1 MSEKQPKLKFEE
13 DKERTATRSPP
24 KKSKVEQSKPKKQ
37 KLKQDADKAAEKA
50 QHLRFGKAEITPDEA
65 SRMTKQQKRAMYAA
79 AAARSAVH
87 REVDQYE
94 DDNVGTQAL
103 SEGEKAAGNVRDIS
117 KSIYARKLKKKAK
130 MQGKKGA
137 KTAQSSPQKPTAA
150 QDAGAS
156 GTGEGG
162 SNWLSRWRQKQ
173 DIRQSYY
180 AAAHSGTAA
189 QTAGGK
195 AASNGAS
202 ATRSGVE
209 QVIDKGR
216 SVVSTAVN
224 GIANFAKSNAHVL
237 LIVGVFLLLLLLVM
251 SAFSSCSILFSGTTQ
266 VSGQTIYTAEDRDI
280 RGAETDYK
288 KLEKEL
294 DKKIKRTP
302 TDHPGYNEYQYHLDP
317 IEHDPWQL
325 TSFLTTLYDDYT
337 RSEVQGKLKE
347 TFKKQYKL
355 TTWVEVQIRYKTVWV
370 ISPAG
375 IPVPTQVPYEYRI
388 FHTQLVNKGLEVVI
402 REELN
407 NDQWKR
413 YEIFQDTLGG
423 RPYLFNG
430 GLPPGGSDGSGTPG
444 IDYQVPAE
452 ALTDEEFAAIYKEAQ
467 KYVGT
472 PYVWGGST
480 PETGFDCSGYVCWVY
495 NQNGYNVGRTTA
507 NGLWNKSQHIS
518 EAEAKP
524 GDLVFFEGTY
534 DTPGKSHVG
543 IYLGNGMMV
552 SAGDPIKYANIHS
565 SYWQKYLSGFGR
577 LSKWLEEE
585 MSEKLDKLRASLEN
599 ERERRIKINTRIESL
614 ERRIQEAEAAEVNE
628 MVRTAKVTPEQ
639 LAALLRQSA
648 TSTPTPAAL
657 SAVGATFN
665 KEESDNED
673 DE

>member
-1 MSEKQPKLKFEE
+1 MSEPKLIIKEE
-13 DKERTATRSPP
+13 SSAKKTRSPP
-24 KKSKVEQSKPKKQ
+24 KKPKVEQSVPRKK
-37 KLKQDADKAAEKA
+37 KLKTDADKAAERA

-79 AAARSAVH
+79 HAARSAVH

-94 DDNVGTQAL
+94 DENVGVQAL
-103 SEGEKAAGNVRDIS
+103 SEGEKAAETTHDIA
-117 KSIYARKLKKKAK
+117 KSRYARKLKEKAK

-137 KTAQSSPQKPTAA
+137 KTAKSSPQKPTAA

-156 GTGEGG
+156 CTGEGG

-173 DIRQSYY
+173 DIQKSYR
-180 AAAHSGTAA
+180 AATRSGGTAA
-189 QTAGGK
+189 QTAGGQK
-195 AASNGAS
+195 AASGGVPA
-202 ATRSGVE
+202 AKSGME

-237 LIVGVFLLLLLLVM
+237 LSVGVFLLLLLLVM

-388 FHTQLVNKGLEVVI
+388 FHTKLVNKGLEVVI
-402 REELN
+402 REELD

-423 RPYLFNG
+423 RPYLFKG
-430 GLPPGGSDGSGTPG
+430 GLPPGGSDGSGAPG

-452 ALTDEEFAAIYKEAQ
+452 ALTNSEFAAIYKEAQ

-543 IYLGNGMMV
+543 IV
-552 SAGDPIKYANIHS
+552 RP
-565 SYWQKYLSGFGR
+565 
-577 LSKWLEEE
+577 
-585 MSEKLDKLRASLEN
+585 
-599 ERERRIKINTRIESL
+599 
-614 ERRIQEAEAAEVNE
+614 
-628 MVRTAKVTPEQ
+628 VRTIVEVEK
-639 LAALLRQSA
+639 
-648 TSTPTPAAL
+648 
-657 SAVGATFN
+657 GGC
-665 KEESDNED
+665 D
-673 DE
+673 

>member
-1 MSEKQPKLKFEE
+1 MSEQKLNIKEE
-13 DKERTATRSPP
+13 SSAKKTRSPP
-24 KKSKVEQSKPKKQ
+24 KKARVEQSVPRKK
-37 KLKQDADKAAEKA
+37 KLKTDADKAAERA

-79 AAARSAVH
+79 AAARSVVH
-87 REVDQYE
+87 RGFDQHK

-103 SEGEKAAGNVRDIS
+103 SEGEKAAGNVLDIS
-117 KSIYARKLKKKAK
+117 KSIYARKLKKEAKRQRK
-130 MQGKKGA
+130 MQSKNGS
-137 KTAQSSPQKPTAA
+137 KTAKFTQQEPTAA
-150 QDAGAS
+150 QDADAS

-162 SNWLSRWRQKQ
+162 SNWLSRWKQRQEIHK
-173 DIRQSYY
+173 SYY
-180 AAAHSGTAA
+180 AAARSGTAA

-195 AASNGAS
+195 AASNGTTA
-202 ATRSGVE
+202 AKSGME
-209 QVIDKGR
+209 QVIDKGK

-302 TDHPGYNEYQYHLDP
+302 TDHPGYDEYRYHLDA

-337 RSEVQGKLKE
+337 RSEVQAKLKE
-347 TFKKQYKL
+347 TFAKQYKL
-355 TTWVEVQIRYKTVWV
+355 TTWVEVQTRYRTVV
-370 ISPAG
+370 MIDIFTG
-375 IPVPTQVPYEYRI
+375 IPYTVQVPYEYRI
-388 FHTQLVNKGLEVVI
+388 FHTKLVNKGLEVVI
-402 REELN
+402 REELD

-430 GLPPGGSDGSGTPG
+430 GLPPGGSDGIGTPG

-495 NQNGYNVGRTTA
+495 NQNGYDVGRTTA

-518 EAEAKP
+518 EEKAKP

-534 DTPGKSHVG
+534 DTVGKSHVG

-565 SYWQKYLSGFGR
+565 SYWEKHLAGFGR
-577 LSKWLEEE
+577 LSK
-585 MSEKLDKLRASLEN
+585 
-599 ERERRIKINTRIESL
+599 
-614 ERRIQEAEAAEVNE
+614 
-628 MVRTAKVTPEQ
+628 
-639 LAALLRQSA
+639 
-648 TSTPTPAAL
+648 
-657 SAVGATFN
+657 
-665 KEESDNED
+665 
-673 DE
+673 

>member
-1 MSEKQPKLKFEE
+1 MSNPKLNIKEE
-13 DKERTATRSPP
+13 SSAKKTRSPP
-24 KKSKVEQSKPKKQ
+24 KKARVEQSVPRKK
-37 KLKQDADKAAEKA
+37 KLKTDADKAAERA

-79 AAARSAVH
+79 AAARSAAH
-87 REVDQYE
+87 REIDQYE

-103 SEGEKAAGNVRDIS
+103 SEGEKAAETTHDIS
-117 KSIYARKLKKKAK
+117 KSRYARKLKKKAK

-137 KTAQSSPQKPTAA
+137 KTAQSSPQKPPAA

-302 TDHPGYNEYQYHLDP
+302 ADHPGYDEYRYHLDA

-337 RSEVQGKLKE
+337 RSEVQAKLKE
-347 TFKKQYKL
+347 TFAKQYKL
-355 TTWVEVQIRYKTVWV
+355 TTWVEVQTRYRTVV
-370 ISPAG
+370 MIDIFTG
-375 IPVPTQVPYEYRI
+375 IPYTVQVPYEYRI
-388 FHTQLVNKGLEVVI
+388 FHTKLVNKGLEVVI
-402 REELN
+402 REELD

-423 RPYLFNG
+423 RPYLFKG
-430 GLPPGGSDGSGTPG
+430 GLPPGGSDGSGAPG

-495 NQNGYNVGRTTA
+495 NQNGYDVGRTTA
-507 NGLWNKSQHIS
+507 NGLWSKSQHIS

-577 LSKWLEEE
+577 LSK
-585 MSEKLDKLRASLEN
+585 
-599 ERERRIKINTRIESL
+599 
-614 ERRIQEAEAAEVNE
+614 
-628 MVRTAKVTPEQ
+628 
-639 LAALLRQSA
+639 
-648 TSTPTPAAL
+648 
-657 SAVGATFN
+657 
-665 KEESDNED
+665 
-673 DE
+673 

>member
-13 DKERTATRSPP
+13 EKERTATRSPP

-37 KLKQDADKAAEKA
+37 KLKLDADKAAEKA

-103 SEGEKAAGNVRDIS
+103 SEGEKTAGNVRDIS

-137 KTAQSSPQKPTAA
+137 KTAKSSPQKPTAA

-156 GTGEGG
+156 CTGEGG

-195 AASNGAS
+195 AASNGTNA
-202 ATRSGVE
+202 AKSGME

-237 LIVGVFLLLLLLVM
+237 VIVGVFLLLLLLVM

-302 TDHPGYNEYQYHLDP
+302 TDNPGYDEYRYHLDD

-337 RSEVQGKLKE
+337 RSEVQAKLKE
-347 TFKKQYKL
+347 TFAKQYKL
-355 TTWVEVQIRYKTVWV
+355 TTWVEVQTRYRTVV
-370 ISPAG
+370 MIDIFTG
-375 IPVPTQVPYEYRI
+375 IPYTVQVPYEYRI
-388 FHTQLVNKGLEVVI
+388 FHTKLVNKGLEVVI

-430 GLPPGGSDGSGTPG
+430 GLPPGGSDGSGAPG

-452 ALTDEEFAAIYKEAQ
+452 ALTDSEFAAIYKEAQ

-495 NQNGYNVGRTTA
+495 SQNGYDVGRTTA

-524 GDLVFFEGTY
+524 GDLVFFDGTY

-577 LSKWLEEE
+577 LSK
-585 MSEKLDKLRASLEN
+585 
-599 ERERRIKINTRIESL
+599 
-614 ERRIQEAEAAEVNE
+614 
-628 MVRTAKVTPEQ
+628 
-639 LAALLRQSA
+639 
-648 TSTPTPAAL
+648 
-657 SAVGATFN
+657 
-665 KEESDNED
+665 
-673 DE
+673 

>member
-1 MSEKQPKLKFEE
+1 MSEKQPKLRFEE
-13 DKERTATRSPP
+13 EKERTATRSPP
-24 KKSKVEQSKPKKQ
+24 KKSKVEQSVPKKQ
-37 KLKQDADKAAEKA
+37 KLKQDADKAAEKS

-94 DDNVGTQAL
+94 DDNVGAQAL
-103 SEGEKAAGNVRDIS
+103 SEGEKTAGNVRDIS

-137 KTAQSSPQKPTAA
+137 KTAKSSPQKPTAA

-156 GTGEGG
+156 CTGEGG

-195 AASNGAS
+195 AASNGTTAAKS
-202 ATRSGVE
+202 SME

-302 TDHPGYNEYQYHLDP
+302 TDHPGYDEYRYHLDA

-337 RSEVQGKLKE
+337 RSEVQAKLKE
-347 TFKKQYKL
+347 TFAKQYKL
-355 TTWVEVQIRYKTVWV
+355 TTWVEVQTRYRTVV
-370 ISPAG
+370 MIDIFTG
-375 IPVPTQVPYEYRI
+375 IPYTVQVPYEYRI
-388 FHTQLVNKGLEVVI
+388 FHTKLVNKGLEVVI
-402 REELN
+402 REELD

-430 GLPPGGSDGSGTPG
+430 GLPPGGSDGSGAPG

-495 NQNGYNVGRTTA
+495 NQNGYDVGRTTA
-507 NGLWNKSQHIS
+507 NGLWQKSQHIS

-577 LSKWLEEE
+577 LSK
-585 MSEKLDKLRASLEN
+585 
-599 ERERRIKINTRIESL
+599 
-614 ERRIQEAEAAEVNE
+614 
-628 MVRTAKVTPEQ
+628 
-639 LAALLRQSA
+639 
-648 TSTPTPAAL
+648 
-657 SAVGATFN
+657 
-665 KEESDNED
+665 
-673 DE
+673 

>member
-24 KKSKVEQSKPKKQ
+24 KKSKVKQSKPKKQ

-50 QHLRFGKAEITPDEA
+50 QHLRFSKADITPDEA

-79 AAARSAVH
+79 AAARSVVH

-103 SEGEKAAGNVRDIS
+103 IEGEKTAGNVRDIS

-137 KTAQSSPQKPTAA
+137 KTAKSAPQEPTAA

-156 GTGEGG
+156 GAGEGS

-195 AASNGAS
+195 TVSNGTTA
-202 ATRSGVE
+202 AKSGME
-209 QVIDKGR
+209 QVIDKGK

-302 TDHPGYNEYQYHLDP
+302 TDHPGYDEYRYHLDD

-337 RSEVQGKLKE
+337 RSEVQTKLKE
-347 TFKKQYKL
+347 TFAKQYKL
-355 TTWVEVQIRYKTVWV
+355 TTWVEVQTRYRTVV
-370 ISPAG
+370 MIDIFTG
-375 IPVPTQVPYEYRI
+375 IPYTVQVPYEYRI
-388 FHTQLVNKGLEVVI
+388 FHTKLVNKGLEVVI
-402 REELN
+402 REELD

-430 GLPPGGSDGSGTPG
+430 GLPPGGSDGSGAPG

-452 ALTDEEFAAIYKEAQ
+452 ALTDSEFAAIYKEAQ
-467 KYVGT
+467 KYVGM

-495 NQNGYNVGRTTA
+495 NQNGYDVGRTTA

-524 GDLVFFEGTY
+524 GDLVFFKGTY
-534 DTPGKSHVG
+534 DTPGMSHTG
-543 IYLGNGMMV
+543 IV
-552 SAGDPIKYANIHS
+552 RP
-565 SYWQKYLSGFGR
+565 
-577 LSKWLEEE
+577 
-585 MSEKLDKLRASLEN
+585 
-599 ERERRIKINTRIESL
+599 
-614 ERRIQEAEAAEVNE
+614 
-628 MVRTAKVTPEQ
+628 VRTIVEVEK
-639 LAALLRQSA
+639 
-648 TSTPTPAAL
+648 
-657 SAVGATFN
+657 GGC
-665 KEESDNED
+665 D
-673 DE
+673 

>member
-13 DKERTATRSPP
+13 EKERTATRSPP

-37 KLKQDADKAAEKA
+37 KLKLDADKAAEKA

-117 KSIYARKLKKKAK
+117 KSRYARKLKKKAK

-137 KTAQSSPQKPTAA
+137 KTAKSSLQKPTAA

-173 DIRQSYY
+173 DIQKSYR
-180 AAAHSGTAA
+180 AATRSGGTAA
-189 QTAGGK
+189 QTAGGQK
-195 AASNGAS
+195 AASGGVPA
-202 ATRSGVE
+202 AKSGVE
-209 QVIDKGR
+209 QVIDKGK

-280 RGAETDYK
+280 RGAETDYT

-337 RSEVQGKLKE
+337 RSEVQAKLKE
-347 TFKKQYKL
+347 TFAKQYKL
-355 TTWVEVQIRYKTVWV
+355 TTWVEVQTRYRTVV
-370 ISPAG
+370 MIDIFTG
-375 IPVPTQVPYEYRI
+375 IPYTVQVPYEYRI
-388 FHTQLVNKGLEVVI
+388 FHTKLVNKGLEVVI
-402 REELN
+402 REELDA
-407 NDQWKR
+407 DQWKR

-423 RPYLFNG
+423 RPYLFKG
-430 GLPPGGSDGSGTPG
+430 GLPPCGSDGSGTPG

-507 NGLWNKSQHIS
+507 NGLWNKCQHIS

-552 SAGDPIKYANIHS
+552 SAGDPIKYADIHS

-577 LSKWLEEE
+577 LSK
-585 MSEKLDKLRASLEN
+585 
-599 ERERRIKINTRIESL
+599 
-614 ERRIQEAEAAEVNE
+614 
-628 MVRTAKVTPEQ
+628 
-639 LAALLRQSA
+639 
-648 TSTPTPAAL
+648 
-657 SAVGATFN
+657 
-665 KEESDNED
+665 
-673 DE
+673 

>member
-1 MSEKQPKLKFEE
+1 MSEPKLIIKEE
-13 DKERTATRSPP
+13 SSAKKTRSPP
-24 KKSKVEQSKPKKQ
+24 KKPKVEQSVPRKK
-37 KLKQDADKAAEKA
+37 KLKTDADKAAERA

-103 SEGEKAAGNVRDIS
+103 SEGEKAAGNVQDIS

-137 KTAQSSPQKPTAA
+137 KTAKSSPQKPTAA

-156 GTGEGG
+156 CTGEGS
-162 SNWLSRWRQKQ
+162 SNWLSRWKQRQE
-173 DIRQSYY
+173 IRKSHY
-180 AAAHSGTAA
+180 ATAHSGTAA

-195 AASNGAS
+195 AVSNGTTA
-202 ATRSGVE
+202 AKSGME
-209 QVIDKGR
+209 QVIDKGK

-302 TDHPGYNEYQYHLDP
+302 TDHPGYDEYRYHLDD

-337 RSEVQGKLKE
+337 RSEVQAKLKE
-347 TFKKQYKL
+347 TFAKQYKL
-355 TTWVEVQIRYKTVWV
+355 TTWVEVQTRYRTVV
-370 ISPAG
+370 MIDIFTG
-375 IPVPTQVPYEYRI
+375 IPYTVQVPYEYRI
-388 FHTQLVNKGLEVVI
+388 FHTKLVNKGLEVVI

-430 GLPPGGSDGSGTPG
+430 GLPPGGSDGSGAPG

-495 NQNGYNVGRTTA
+495 NQNGYDVGRTTA

-543 IYLGNGMMV
+543 IV
-552 SAGDPIKYANIHS
+552 RP
-565 SYWQKYLSGFGR
+565 
-577 LSKWLEEE
+577 
-585 MSEKLDKLRASLEN
+585 
-599 ERERRIKINTRIESL
+599 
-614 ERRIQEAEAAEVNE
+614 
-628 MVRTAKVTPEQ
+628 VRTIVEVEK
-639 LAALLRQSA
+639 
-648 TSTPTPAAL
+648 
-657 SAVGATFN
+657 GGCG
-665 KEESDNED
+665 
-673 DE
+673 

>member
-1 MSEKQPKLKFEE
+1 MSKKQPKLKFEE
-13 DKERTATRSPP
+13 EKERTATRSPP

-37 KLKQDADKAAEKA
+37 KLKQDADKAAEKS

-87 REVDQYE
+87 REIDQYE
-94 DDNVGTQAL
+94 DDNVGMQAL
-103 SEGEKAAGNVRDIS
+103 SEGEKAAETAHDIS
-117 KSIYARKLKKKAK
+117 KSRYARKLKKKAK

-137 KTAQSSPQKPTAA
+137 KTAKSSPQKPTAA

-156 GTGEGG
+156 CTGEGG

-195 AASNGAS
+195 AVSNGTTA
-202 ATRSGVE
+202 AKSGME

-302 TDHPGYNEYQYHLDP
+302 TDHPGYDEYRYHLDA

-337 RSEVQGKLKE
+337 RSEVQAKLKE
-347 TFKKQYKL
+347 TFAKQYKL
-355 TTWVEVQIRYKTVWV
+355 TTWVEVQTRYRTVV
-370 ISPAG
+370 MIDIFTG
-375 IPVPTQVPYEYRI
+375 IPYTVQVPYEYRI
-388 FHTQLVNKGLEVVI
+388 FHTKLVNKGLEVVI
-402 REELN
+402 REELD

-423 RPYLFNG
+423 RPYLFKG
-430 GLPPGGSDGSGTPG
+430 GLPPGGSDGSGAPG

-452 ALTDEEFAAIYKEAQ
+452 ALTNSEFAAIYKEAQ

-577 LSKWLEEE
+577 LSK
-585 MSEKLDKLRASLEN
+585 
-599 ERERRIKINTRIESL
+599 
-614 ERRIQEAEAAEVNE
+614 
-628 MVRTAKVTPEQ
+628 
-639 LAALLRQSA
+639 
-648 TSTPTPAAL
+648 
-657 SAVGATFN
+657 
-665 KEESDNED
+665 
-673 DE
+673 

>member
-1 MSEKQPKLKFEE
+1 MSEKQPKLRFEE
-13 DKERTATRSPP
+13 EKERTATRSPP
-24 KKSKVEQSKPKKQ
+24 KKSKVEQSMSKKQ
-37 KLKQDADKAAEKA
+37 KLKQDADKAAEKS

-137 KTAQSSPQKPTAA
+137 KTAKSSPQKPTAA

-156 GTGEGG
+156 CTGEGG

-195 AASNGAS
+195 AVSNGSTA
-202 ATRSGVE
+202 AKSGME

-237 LIVGVFLLLLLLVM
+237 LIVGVFLLLLMLVM
-251 SAFSSCSILFSGTTQ
+251 SAFSSCPILFSGTTQ

-388 FHTQLVNKGLEVVI
+388 FHTKLVNKGLEVVI

-495 NQNGYNVGRTTA
+495 NQNGYDVGRTTA
-507 NGLWNKSQHIS
+507 NGLWQKSQHIS

-543 IYLGNGMMV
+543 IV
-552 SAGDPIKYANIHS
+552 RP
-565 SYWQKYLSGFGR
+565 
-577 LSKWLEEE
+577 
-585 MSEKLDKLRASLEN
+585 
-599 ERERRIKINTRIESL
+599 
-614 ERRIQEAEAAEVNE
+614 
-628 MVRTAKVTPEQ
+628 VRTIVEVEK
-639 LAALLRQSA
+639 
-648 TSTPTPAAL
+648 
-657 SAVGATFN
+657 GGCG
-665 KEESDNED
+665 
-673 DE
+673 

>member
-13 DKERTATRSPP
+13 EKERTATRSPP
-24 KKSKVEQSKPKKQ
+24 KKSKVEQSVPKKQ
-37 KLKQDADKAAEKA
+37 KLKQDADKAAEKS

-79 AAARSAVH
+79 AAARSAAH
-87 REVDQYE
+87 REIDQYE

-103 SEGEKAAGNVRDIS
+103 SEGEKAAETTHDIS
-117 KSIYARKLKKKAK
+117 KSRYARKLKKKAK
-130 MQGKKGA
+130 MQGKKGVRTA
-137 KTAQSSPQKPTAA
+137 KSSVQKPPAA

-156 GTGEGG
+156 GTGEGS
-162 SNWLSRWRQKQ
+162 SNWLSRWKQRQE
-173 DIRQSYY
+173 IRKSHY
-180 AAAHSGTAA
+180 ATAHSGTAA

-195 AASNGAS
+195 AVSNGTTA
-202 ATRSGVE
+202 AKSGME
-209 QVIDKGR
+209 QVIDKGK

-237 LIVGVFLLLLLLVM
+237 LIVCVFLLLLLLVM

-388 FHTQLVNKGLEVVI
+388 FHTKLVNKGLEVVI
-402 REELN
+402 REELD

-423 RPYLFNG
+423 RPYLFND

-452 ALTDEEFAAIYKEAQ
+452 ALTDSEFAAIYKEAQ

-480 PETGFDCSGYVCWVY
+480 PDTGFDCSGYVCWVY

-543 IYLGNGMMV
+543 IV
-552 SAGDPIKYANIHS
+552 RP
-565 SYWQKYLSGFGR
+565 
-577 LSKWLEEE
+577 
-585 MSEKLDKLRASLEN
+585 
-599 ERERRIKINTRIESL
+599 
-614 ERRIQEAEAAEVNE
+614 
-628 MVRTAKVTPEQ
+628 VRTIVEVEK
-639 LAALLRQSA
+639 
-648 TSTPTPAAL
+648 
-657 SAVGATFN
+657 GGCG
-665 KEESDNED
+665 
-673 DE
+673 

>member
-13 DKERTATRSPP
+13 EKERTATRSPP
-24 KKSKVEQSKPKKQ
+24 KKSKVEQSVPKKQ
-37 KLKQDADKAAEKA
+37 KLKQDADKAAEKS

-79 AAARSAVH
+79 AAARSAAH
-87 REVDQYE
+87 REIDQYE

-103 SEGEKAAGNVRDIS
+103 SEGEKAAETTHDIS
-117 KSIYARKLKKKAK
+117 KSRYARKLKKKAK
-130 MQGKKGA
+130 MQGKKRARTA
-137 KTAQSSPQKPTAA
+137 KSSVQKPPAA

-156 GTGEGG
+156 GTGEGS
-162 SNWLSRWRQKQ
+162 SNWLSRWKQRQE
-173 DIRQSYY
+173 IRKSHY
-180 AAAHSGTAA
+180 ATAHSGTAA

-195 AASNGAS
+195 AVSNGTTA
-202 ATRSGVE
+202 AKSGME
-209 QVIDKGR
+209 QVIDKGK

-302 TDHPGYNEYQYHLDP
+302 TDHPGYDEYRYHLDA

-337 RSEVQGKLKE
+337 RSEVQAKLKE
-347 TFKKQYKL
+347 TFAKQYKL
-355 TTWVEVQIRYKTVWV
+355 TTWVEVQTRYRTVV
-370 ISPAG
+370 MIDIFTG
-375 IPVPTQVPYEYRI
+375 IPYTVQVPYEYRI
-388 FHTQLVNKGLEVVI
+388 FHTKLVNKGLEVVI
-402 REELN
+402 REELD

-452 ALTDEEFAAIYKEAQ
+452 ALTDSEFAAIYKEAQ

-543 IYLGNGMMV
+543 IYLGNGKMV
-552 SAGDPIKYANIHS
+552 SAGDPIKYADIHS

-577 LSKWLEEE
+577 LSK
-585 MSEKLDKLRASLEN
+585 
-599 ERERRIKINTRIESL
+599 
-614 ERRIQEAEAAEVNE
+614 
-628 MVRTAKVTPEQ
+628 
-639 LAALLRQSA
+639 
-648 TSTPTPAAL
+648 
-657 SAVGATFN
+657 
-665 KEESDNED
+665 
-673 DE
+673 

>member
-1 MSEKQPKLKFEE
+1 MSEPKLNIKEE
-13 DKERTATRSPP
+13 TSAKKTRSPP
-24 KKSKVEQSKPKKQ
+24 KKAKVEQSVPKKK
-37 KLKQDADKAAEKA
+37 KLKTDADKAAEKA
-50 QHLRFGKAEITPDEA
+50 QHLRFGKAELTPDEL
-65 SRMTKQQKRAMYAA
+65 SRLSKAQKREMYAA
-79 AAARSAVH
+79 HAARSAVH
-87 REVDQYE
+87 REVEQYE

-117 KSIYARKLKKKAK
+117 KSRYARKLKKKAK

-137 KTAQSSPQKPTAA
+137 RTAKSSAFGSDKAQSAEATS
-150 QDAGAS
+150 S
-156 GTGEGG
+156 EGN
-162 SNWLSRWRQKQ
+162 SNWFSRWWQKQ
-173 DIRQSYY
+173 DIQKSYR
-180 AAAHSGTAA
+180 AATRSGGTAA

-195 AASNGAS
+195 AASNGTTA
-202 ATRSGVE
+202 AKSGME

-337 RSEVQGKLKE
+337 RSEVQAKLQE
-347 TFKKQYKL
+347 IFKKQYKL

-388 FHTQLVNKGLEVVI
+388 FHTKLENKGLETVI
-402 REELN
+402 REELDE
-407 NDQWKR
+407 DQWKR
-413 YEIFQDTLGG
+413 YKIFQETLGG

-430 GLPPGGSDGSGTPG
+430 GLPFGGSDGSSESG
-444 IDYQVPAE
+444 IDYTVPAE
-452 ALTDEEFAAIYKEAQ
+452 ALTDSEFAAIYEEAK

-495 NQNGYNVGRTTA
+495 NQNGYDVGRTTA
-507 NGLWNKSQHIS
+507 NGLWQKSQHIS

-524 GDLVFFEGTY
+524 GDLVFFKGTY
-534 DTPGKSHVG
+534 DTPGMSHTG

-565 SYWQKYLSGFGR
+565 SYWEQYLAGFGR
-577 LSKWLEEE
+577 LSK
-585 MSEKLDKLRASLEN
+585 
-599 ERERRIKINTRIESL
+599 
-614 ERRIQEAEAAEVNE
+614 
-628 MVRTAKVTPEQ
+628 
-639 LAALLRQSA
+639 
-648 TSTPTPAAL
+648 
-657 SAVGATFN
+657 
-665 KEESDNED
+665 
-673 DE
+673 

>member
-13 DKERTATRSPP
+13 EKERTATRSPP
-24 KKSKVEQSKPKKQ
+24 KKSKVEQSVPKKQ
-37 KLKQDADKAAEKA
+37 KLKQDADKAAEKS

-87 REVDQYE
+87 REIDQYE
-94 DDNVGTQAL
+94 DDNVGMQAL
-103 SEGEKAAGNVRDIS
+103 SEGEKAAETAHDIS
-117 KSIYARKLKKKAK
+117 KSRYARKLKKKAK

-137 KTAQSSPQKPTAA
+137 KTAKSSPQKPTAA

-156 GTGEGG
+156 CTGEGG

-195 AASNGAS
+195 AVSNGSTA
-202 ATRSGVE
+202 AKSGME

-388 FHTQLVNKGLEVVI
+388 FHTKLVNKGLEVVI

-495 NQNGYNVGRTTA
+495 NQNGYDVGRTTA
-507 NGLWNKSQHIS
+507 NGLWQKSQHIS

-543 IYLGNGMMV
+543 IV
-552 SAGDPIKYANIHS
+552 RP
-565 SYWQKYLSGFGR
+565 
-577 LSKWLEEE
+577 
-585 MSEKLDKLRASLEN
+585 
-599 ERERRIKINTRIESL
+599 
-614 ERRIQEAEAAEVNE
+614 
-628 MVRTAKVTPEQ
+628 VRTIVEVEK
-639 LAALLRQSA
+639 
-648 TSTPTPAAL
+648 
-657 SAVGATFN
+657 GGCG
-665 KEESDNED
+665 
-673 DE
+673 

>member
-1 MSEKQPKLKFEE
+1 MSEPKLIIKEE
-13 DKERTATRSPP
+13 SSAKKTRSPP
-24 KKSKVEQSKPKKQ
+24 KKPKVEQSVPRKK
-37 KLKQDADKAAEKA
+37 KLKTDADKAAERA

-79 AAARSAVH
+79 AAARSAAH

-103 SEGEKAAGNVRDIS
+103 NEGVKSEEAVSDFS
-117 KSIYARKLKKKAK
+117 KNRYARKLKKKAK
-130 MQGKKGA
+130 LQAKKNTPTA
-137 KTAQSSPQKPTAA
+137 KSSAFGSDKAQSAEATS
-150 QDAGAS
+150 S
-156 GTGEGG
+156 EGN
-162 SNWLSRWRQKQ
+162 SNWCSRWWQKQ
-173 DIRQSYY
+173 DIQKSYR
-180 AAAHSGTAA
+180 AATRSGGTAA

-195 AASNGAS
+195 AVSNGTTA
-202 ATRSGVE
+202 AKSGME
-209 QVIDKGR
+209 RVIDKGK
-216 SVVSTAVN
+216 SVVSTAAN

-388 FHTQLVNKGLEVVI
+388 FHTKLVNKGLEVVI
-402 REELN
+402 REELD

-444 IDYQVPAE
+444 IDYQVPTE

-495 NQNGYNVGRTTA
+495 NQNGYDVGRTTA

-565 SYWQKYLSGFGR
+565 SYWEKHLAGFGR
-577 LSKWLEEE
+577 LSK
-585 MSEKLDKLRASLEN
+585 
-599 ERERRIKINTRIESL
+599 
-614 ERRIQEAEAAEVNE
+614 
-628 MVRTAKVTPEQ
+628 
-639 LAALLRQSA
+639 
-648 TSTPTPAAL
+648 
-657 SAVGATFN
+657 
-665 KEESDNED
+665 
-673 DE
+673 

>member
-1 MSEKQPKLKFEE
+1 MSEPKLIIKEE
-13 DKERTATRSPP
+13 SSAKKTRSPP
-24 KKSKVEQSKPKKQ
+24 KKPKVEQSMPRKK
-37 KLKQDADKAAEKA
+37 KLKTDADKAAERA

-103 SEGEKAAGNVRDIS
+103 NEGVKSEEAVSDFS
-117 KSIYARKLKKKAK
+117 KNRYARKLKKKAK
-130 MQGKKGA
+130 LQAKKNTPTA
-137 KTAQSSPQKPTAA
+137 KSSAFGSDKAQSAEATSN
-150 QDAGAS
+150 
-156 GTGEGG
+156 EGN

-195 AASNGAS
+195 AASNGTNA
-202 ATRSGVE
+202 AKSGME

-337 RSEVQGKLKE
+337 RSKVQGKLKE

-375 IPVPTQVPYEYRI
+375 IPVPTQVPYEYKI
-388 FHTQLVNKGLEVVI
+388 FHTKLVNKGLEVVI
-402 REELN
+402 REELD

-577 LSKWLEEE
+577 LSK
-585 MSEKLDKLRASLEN
+585 
-599 ERERRIKINTRIESL
+599 
-614 ERRIQEAEAAEVNE
+614 
-628 MVRTAKVTPEQ
+628 
-639 LAALLRQSA
+639 
-648 TSTPTPAAL
+648 
-657 SAVGATFN
+657 
-665 KEESDNED
+665 
-673 DE
+673 

>member
-13 DKERTATRSPP
+13 EKERTATRSPP
-24 KKSKVEQSKPKKQ
+24 KKSKVEQSVPKKQ
-37 KLKQDADKAAEKA
+37 KLKQDADKAAEKS

-103 SEGEKAAGNVRDIS
+103 SEGEKAAETTHDIS
-117 KSIYARKLKKKAK
+117 KSRYARKLKKKAK
-130 MQGKKGA
+130 MQGKKRARTA
-137 KTAQSSPQKPTAA
+137 KSSVQKPPAA

-156 GTGEGG
+156 GTGEGS
-162 SNWLSRWRQKQ
+162 SNWLSRWKQRQE
-173 DIRQSYY
+173 IRKSHY
-180 AAAHSGTAA
+180 ATAHSGTAA

-195 AASNGAS
+195 AVSNGTTA
-202 ATRSGVE
+202 AKSGME
-209 QVIDKGR
+209 QVIDKGK

-302 TDHPGYNEYQYHLDP
+302 TDHPGYDEYRYHLDA

-337 RSEVQGKLKE
+337 RSEVQAKLKE
-347 TFKKQYKL
+347 TFAKQYKL
-355 TTWVEVQIRYKTVWV
+355 TTWVEVQTRYRTVV
-370 ISPAG
+370 MIDIFTG
-375 IPVPTQVPYEYRI
+375 IPYTVQVPYEYRI
-388 FHTQLVNKGLEVVI
+388 FHTKLVNKGLEVVI
-402 REELN
+402 REELD

-452 ALTDEEFAAIYKEAQ
+452 ALTDSEFAAIYKEAQ

-543 IYLGNGMMV
+543 IYLGNGKMV
-552 SAGDPIKYANIHS
+552 SAGDPIKYADIHS

-577 LSKWLEEE
+577 LSK
-585 MSEKLDKLRASLEN
+585 
-599 ERERRIKINTRIESL
+599 
-614 ERRIQEAEAAEVNE
+614 
-628 MVRTAKVTPEQ
+628 
-639 LAALLRQSA
+639 
-648 TSTPTPAAL
+648 
-657 SAVGATFN
+657 
-665 KEESDNED
+665 
-673 DE
+673 

>member
-1 MSEKQPKLKFEE
+1 MSEPKLIIKEE
-13 DKERTATRSPP
+13 SSAKKTRSPP
-24 KKSKVEQSKPKKQ
+24 KKPKVEQSVPRKK
-37 KLKQDADKAAEKA
+37 KLKTDADKAAERA

-87 REVDQYE
+87 REVVQYE

-103 SEGEKAAGNVRDIS
+103 SEGEKAAETTHDIS
-117 KSIYARKLKKKAK
+117 KSRYARKLKKKAK

-137 KTAQSSPQKPTAA
+137 RTAKSSVQKPPSA

-156 GTGEGG
+156 GTGEGS
-162 SNWLSRWRQKQ
+162 SNWLSRWKQRQE
-173 DIRQSYY
+173 IRKSHY

-195 AASNGAS
+195 AVSNGTTA
-202 ATRSGVE
+202 AKSGME
-209 QVIDKGR
+209 QVIDKGK

-302 TDHPGYNEYQYHLDP
+302 TDHPGYDEYRYHLDA

-337 RSEVQGKLKE
+337 RSEVQAKLKE
-347 TFKKQYKL
+347 TFAKQYKL
-355 TTWVEVQIRYKTVWV
+355 TTWVEVQTRYRTVV
-370 ISPAG
+370 MIDIFTG
-375 IPVPTQVPYEYRI
+375 IPYTVQVPYEYRI
-388 FHTQLVNKGLEVVI
+388 FHTKLVNKGLEVVI
-402 REELN
+402 REELD

-423 RPYLFNG
+423 RPYLFKG
-430 GLPPGGSDGSGTPG
+430 GLPPGGSDGSGAPG

-495 NQNGYNVGRTTA
+495 NQNGYDVGRTTA

-577 LSKWLEEE
+577 LSK
-585 MSEKLDKLRASLEN
+585 
-599 ERERRIKINTRIESL
+599 
-614 ERRIQEAEAAEVNE
+614 
-628 MVRTAKVTPEQ
+628 
-639 LAALLRQSA
+639 
-648 TSTPTPAAL
+648 
-657 SAVGATFN
+657 
-665 KEESDNED
+665 
-673 DE
+673 

>member
-1 MSEKQPKLKFEE
+1 MSEKQPRLKFEE
-13 DKERTATRSPP
+13 DKERMATRSPP

-50 QHLRFGKAEITPDEA
+50 QHLRFGKADITPDEA

-103 SEGEKAAGNVRDIS
+103 SEGEKTAGNVRDIS

-137 KTAQSSPQKPTAA
+137 KTAKSSPQKPTAA

-156 GTGEGG
+156 CTGEGG

-195 AASNGAS
+195 AASNGTNA
-202 ATRSGVE
+202 AKSGME

-302 TDHPGYNEYQYHLDP
+302 TDHPGYDEYRYHLDA

-337 RSEVQGKLKE
+337 RSEVQAKLKE
-347 TFKKQYKL
+347 TFAKQYKL
-355 TTWVEVQIRYKTVWV
+355 TTWVEVQTRYRTVV
-370 ISPAG
+370 MIDIFTG
-375 IPVPTQVPYEYRI
+375 IPYTVQVPYEYRI
-388 FHTQLVNKGLEVVI
+388 FHTKLVNKGLEVVI

-577 LSKWLEEE
+577 LSK
-585 MSEKLDKLRASLEN
+585 
-599 ERERRIKINTRIESL
+599 
-614 ERRIQEAEAAEVNE
+614 
-628 MVRTAKVTPEQ
+628 
-639 LAALLRQSA
+639 
-648 TSTPTPAAL
+648 
-657 SAVGATFN
+657 
-665 KEESDNED
+665 
-673 DE
+673 

>member
-13 DKERTATRSPP
+13 DKESTATRSPP

-37 KLKQDADKAAEKA
+37 KLKLDADKAAEKA
-50 QHLRFGKAEITPDEA
+50 QHLRFGKADITPDEA

-79 AAARSAVH
+79 AAARSAAH

-103 SEGEKAAGNVRDIS
+103 SEGEKTAGNVRDIS
-117 KSIYARKLKKKAK
+117 KSRYARKLKKKAK

-137 KTAQSSPQKPTAA
+137 KTAKSSPQKPTAA
-150 QDAGAS
+150 QDAGTS
-156 GTGEGG
+156 CTGEGG

-189 QTAGGK
+189 QTAGSK
-195 AASNGAS
+195 AASTGTTA
-202 ATRSGVE
+202 AKSGME
-209 QVIDKGR
+209 QVIDKGK
-216 SVVSTAVN
+216 SVVNTAVN

-325 TSFLTTLYDDYT
+325 TSYLTTLYDDYT

-388 FHTQLVNKGLEVVI
+388 FHTKLVNKGLEVVI
-402 REELN
+402 REELD

-430 GLPPGGSDGSGTPG
+430 GLPPGGSDGSGSPG

-452 ALTDEEFAAIYKEAQ
+452 ALTDSEFAAIYKEAQ

-495 NQNGYNVGRTTA
+495 NQNGYDVGRTTA

-543 IYLGNGMMV
+543 IV
-552 SAGDPIKYANIHS
+552 RP
-565 SYWQKYLSGFGR
+565 
-577 LSKWLEEE
+577 
-585 MSEKLDKLRASLEN
+585 
-599 ERERRIKINTRIESL
+599 
-614 ERRIQEAEAAEVNE
+614 
-628 MVRTAKVTPEQ
+628 VRTIVEVEK
-639 LAALLRQSA
+639 
-648 TSTPTPAAL
+648 
-657 SAVGATFN
+657 GGCG
-665 KEESDNED
+665 
-673 DE
+673 

>member
-1 MSEKQPKLKFEE
+1 MSKPKLNIKEE
-13 DKERTATRSPP
+13 SSTQKTRSPP
-24 KKSKVEQSKPKKQ
+24 KKAKVEQSVPRKK
-37 KLKQDADKAAEKA
+37 KLKTDAEKAAEKA
-50 QHLRFGKAEITPDEA
+50 QHLRFGKAELSPDEL
-65 SRMTKQQKRAMYAA
+65 SRLSKAQKREMYAA
-79 AAARSAVH
+79 HAARSAVH
-87 REVDQYE
+87 HEVDQYE
-94 DDNVGTQAL
+94 DENVGVQAL

-117 KSIYARKLKKKAK
+117 KSRYARKLKKKAK
-130 MQGKKGA
+130 MQGKKGS
-137 KTAQSSPQKPTAA
+137 KTAKSSASEPTAA

-302 TDHPGYNEYQYHLDP
+302 ADHPGYDEYRYHLDA

-337 RSEVQGKLKE
+337 RSEVQAKLKE
-347 TFKKQYKL
+347 TFAKQYKL
-355 TTWVEVQIRYKTVWV
+355 TTWVEVQTRYRTVV
-370 ISPAG
+370 MIDIFTG
-375 IPVPTQVPYEYRI
+375 IPYTVQVPYEYRI
-388 FHTQLVNKGLEVVI
+388 FHTKLVNKGLEVVI
-402 REELN
+402 REELD

-423 RPYLFNG
+423 RPYLFKG
-430 GLPPGGSDGSGTPG
+430 GLPPGGSDGFGAPG

-495 NQNGYNVGRTTA
+495 NQNGYDVGRTTA

-577 LSKWLEEE
+577 LSK
-585 MSEKLDKLRASLEN
+585 
-599 ERERRIKINTRIESL
+599 
-614 ERRIQEAEAAEVNE
+614 
-628 MVRTAKVTPEQ
+628 
-639 LAALLRQSA
+639 
-648 TSTPTPAAL
+648 
-657 SAVGATFN
+657 
-665 KEESDNED
+665 
-673 DE
+673 

>member
-13 DKERTATRSPP
+13 EKERTATRSPP
-24 KKSKVEQSKPKKQ
+24 KKSKVEQSVPQKQ

-87 REVDQYE
+87 REIDQYE
-94 DDNVGTQAL
+94 DDNVGMQAL
-103 SEGEKAAGNVRDIS
+103 SEGEKAAETAHDIS
-117 KSIYARKLKKKAK
+117 KSRYARKLKKKAK
-130 MQGKKGA
+130 MQGKKGS
-137 KTAQSSPQKPTAA
+137 KTAKSSPQKPTAA

-156 GTGEGG
+156 CTGEGG

-195 AASNGAS
+195 AVSNGTTA
-202 ATRSGVE
+202 AKSGME

-237 LIVGVFLLLLLLVM
+237 LIVGVFLLLLMLVM

-302 TDHPGYNEYQYHLDP
+302 TDHPGYDEYRYHLDA

-337 RSEVQGKLKE
+337 RSEVQAKLKE
-347 TFKKQYKL
+347 TFAKQYKL
-355 TTWVEVQIRYKTVWV
+355 TTWVEVQTRYRTVV
-370 ISPAG
+370 MIDIFTG
-375 IPVPTQVPYEYRI
+375 IPYTVQVPYEYRI
-388 FHTQLVNKGLEVVI
+388 FHTKLVNKGLEVVI

-467 KYVGT
+467 KSVGT

-495 NQNGYNVGRTTA
+495 NQNGYDVGRTTA
-507 NGLWNKSQHIS
+507 NGLWQKSQHIS

-552 SAGDPIKYANIHS
+552 SAGDPIKYADIHS

-577 LSKWLEEE
+577 LSK
-585 MSEKLDKLRASLEN
+585 
-599 ERERRIKINTRIESL
+599 
-614 ERRIQEAEAAEVNE
+614 
-628 MVRTAKVTPEQ
+628 
-639 LAALLRQSA
+639 
-648 TSTPTPAAL
+648 
-657 SAVGATFN
+657 
-665 KEESDNED
+665 
-673 DE
+673 

>member
-1 MSEKQPKLKFEE
+1 MSEPKLNIKEE
-13 DKERTATRSPP
+13 TSAKKTRSPP
-24 KKSKVEQSKPKKQ
+24 KKAKVEQTVPKKK
-37 KLKQDADKAAEKA
+37 KLKTDADKAAEKA
-50 QHLRFGKAEITPDEA
+50 QHLRFGKAELTPDEL
-65 SRMTKQQKRAMYAA
+65 SRLSKAQKREMYAA
-79 AAARSAVH
+79 HAARSAVH
-87 REVDQYE
+87 REVEQYE

-117 KSIYARKLKKKAK
+117 KSRYARKLKKKAK
-130 MQGKKGA
+130 MQGKKRARTA
-137 KTAQSSPQKPTAA
+137 KSSVQKPPAA

-156 GTGEGG
+156 GTGEGS
-162 SNWLSRWRQKQ
+162 SNWLSRWKQRQE
-173 DIRQSYY
+173 IRKSHY
-180 AAAHSGTAA
+180 ATAHSGTAA

-195 AASNGAS
+195 AVSNGTTA
-202 ATRSGVE
+202 AKSGME
-209 QVIDKGR
+209 QVIDKGK

-302 TDHPGYNEYQYHLDP
+302 TDHPGYDEYRYHLDA

-337 RSEVQGKLKE
+337 RSEVQAKLKE
-347 TFKKQYKL
+347 TFAKQYKL
-355 TTWVEVQIRYKTVWV
+355 TTWVEVQTRYRTVV
-370 ISPAG
+370 MIDIFTG
-375 IPVPTQVPYEYRI
+375 IPYTVQVPYEYRI
-388 FHTQLVNKGLEVVI
+388 FHTKLVNKGLEVVI

-543 IYLGNGMMV
+543 IV
-552 SAGDPIKYANIHS
+552 RP
-565 SYWQKYLSGFGR
+565 
-577 LSKWLEEE
+577 
-585 MSEKLDKLRASLEN
+585 
-599 ERERRIKINTRIESL
+599 
-614 ERRIQEAEAAEVNE
+614 
-628 MVRTAKVTPEQ
+628 VRTIVEVEK
-639 LAALLRQSA
+639 
-648 TSTPTPAAL
+648 
-657 SAVGATFN
+657 GGCG
-665 KEESDNED
+665 
-673 DE
+673 

>member
-24 KKSKVEQSKPKKQ
+24 KKSKVEQSKTQKQ
-37 KLKQDADKAAEKA
+37 KLKLDADKAAEKA

-87 REVDQYE
+87 REIDQYE
-94 DDNVGTQAL
+94 DDNVGMQAL
-103 SEGEKAAGNVRDIS
+103 SEGEKAAETAHDIS
-117 KSIYARKLKKKAK
+117 KSRYARKLKKKAK

-137 KTAQSSPQKPTAA
+137 KTAKSSPQKPTAA

-156 GTGEGG
+156 CTGEGG

-195 AASNGAS
+195 AVSNGTTA
-202 ATRSGVE
+202 AKSGME
-209 QVIDKGR
+209 QVIDKGK
-216 SVVSTAVN
+216 SVVSTAAN

-302 TDHPGYNEYQYHLDP
+302 TDHPGYDEYRYHLDA

-337 RSEVQGKLKE
+337 RSEVQAKLKE
-347 TFKKQYKL
+347 TFAKQYKL
-355 TTWVEVQIRYKTVWV
+355 TTWVEVQTRYRTVV
-370 ISPAG
+370 MIDIFTG
-375 IPVPTQVPYEYRI
+375 IPYTVQVPYEYRI
-388 FHTQLVNKGLEVVI
+388 FHTKLVNKGLEVVI

-495 NQNGYNVGRTTA
+495 NQNGYDVGRTTA
-507 NGLWNKSQHIS
+507 NGLWQKSQHIS

-552 SAGDPIKYANIHS
+552 SAGDPIKYADIHS

-577 LSKWLEEE
+577 LSK
-585 MSEKLDKLRASLEN
+585 
-599 ERERRIKINTRIESL
+599 
-614 ERRIQEAEAAEVNE
+614 
-628 MVRTAKVTPEQ
+628 
-639 LAALLRQSA
+639 
-648 TSTPTPAAL
+648 
-657 SAVGATFN
+657 
-665 KEESDNED
+665 
-673 DE
+673 

>member
-162 SNWLSRWRQKQ
+162 SNWLSRWKQRQEIHK
-173 DIRQSYY
+173 SYY

-302 TDHPGYNEYQYHLDP
+302 ADHPGYDEYRYHLDA

-337 RSEVQGKLKE
+337 RSEVQAKLKE
-347 TFKKQYKL
+347 TFAKQYKL
-355 TTWVEVQIRYKTVWV
+355 TTWVEVQTRYRTVV
-370 ISPAG
+370 MIDIFTG
-375 IPVPTQVPYEYRI
+375 IPYTVQVPYEYRI
-388 FHTQLVNKGLEVVI
+388 FHTKLVNKGLEVVI
-402 REELN
+402 REELD

-423 RPYLFNG
+423 RPYLFKG
-430 GLPPGGSDGSGTPG
+430 GLPPGGSDGFGAPG

-495 NQNGYNVGRTTA
+495 NQNGYDVGRTTA

-577 LSKWLEEE
+577 LSK
-585 MSEKLDKLRASLEN
+585 
-599 ERERRIKINTRIESL
+599 
-614 ERRIQEAEAAEVNE
+614 
-628 MVRTAKVTPEQ
+628 
-639 LAALLRQSA
+639 
-648 TSTPTPAAL
+648 
-657 SAVGATFN
+657 
-665 KEESDNED
+665 
-673 DE
+673 

>member
-13 DKERTATRSPP
+13 EKERTATRSPP
-24 KKSKVEQSKPKKQ
+24 KKSKVEQSVPKKQ
-37 KLKQDADKAAEKA
+37 KLKQDADKAAEKS

-79 AAARSAVH
+79 AAARSAAH
-87 REVDQYE
+87 REIDQYE

-117 KSIYARKLKKKAK
+117 KSRYARKLKKKAK

-137 KTAQSSPQKPTAA
+137 KTAKSSPQKPTAA

-156 GTGEGG
+156 GTGEGS
-162 SNWLSRWRQKQ
+162 SNWLSRWKQRQE
-173 DIRQSYY
+173 IRKSHY
-180 AAAHSGTAA
+180 AAARSGTAA
-189 QTAGGK
+189 QTAGGQK
-195 AASNGAS
+195 AAS
-202 ATRSGVE
+202 SGVPAAKSSME
-209 QVIDKGR
+209 QVIDKGK

-302 TDHPGYNEYQYHLDP
+302 TDHPGYDEYRYHLDA

-337 RSEVQGKLKE
+337 RSEVQAKLKE
-347 TFKKQYKL
+347 TFAKQYKL
-355 TTWVEVQIRYKTVWV
+355 TTWVEVQTRYRTVV
-370 ISPAG
+370 MIDIFTG
-375 IPVPTQVPYEYRI
+375 IPYTVQVPYEYRI
-388 FHTQLVNKGLEVVI
+388 FHTKLVNKGLEVVI
-402 REELN
+402 REELD

-495 NQNGYNVGRTTA
+495 NQNGYDVGRTTA

-518 EAEAKP
+518 ESEAKP

-565 SYWQKYLSGFGR
+565 SYWEKHLAGFGR
-577 LSKWLEEE
+577 LSK
-585 MSEKLDKLRASLEN
+585 
-599 ERERRIKINTRIESL
+599 
-614 ERRIQEAEAAEVNE
+614 
-628 MVRTAKVTPEQ
+628 
-639 LAALLRQSA
+639 
-648 TSTPTPAAL
+648 
-657 SAVGATFN
+657 
-665 KEESDNED
+665 
-673 DE
+673 

>member
-1 MSEKQPKLKFEE
+1 MSEPKLIIKEE
-13 DKERTATRSPP
+13 SSAKKTRSPP
-24 KKSKVEQSKPKKQ
+24 KKPKVEQSVPRKK
-37 KLKQDADKAAEKA
+37 KLKTDADKAAERA

-302 TDHPGYNEYQYHLDP
+302 ADHPGYDEYRYHLDA

-337 RSEVQGKLKE
+337 RSEVQAKLKE
-347 TFKKQYKL
+347 TFAKQYKL
-355 TTWVEVQIRYKTVWV
+355 TTWVEVQTRYRTVV
-370 ISPAG
+370 MIDIFTG
-375 IPVPTQVPYEYRI
+375 IPYTVQVPYEYRI
-388 FHTQLVNKGLEVVI
+388 FHTKLVNKGLEVVI
-402 REELN
+402 REELD

-423 RPYLFNG
+423 RPYLFKG
-430 GLPPGGSDGSGTPG
+430 GLPPGGSDGSGAPG

-495 NQNGYNVGRTTA
+495 NQNGYDVGRTTA

-577 LSKWLEEE
+577 LSK
-585 MSEKLDKLRASLEN
+585 
-599 ERERRIKINTRIESL
+599 
-614 ERRIQEAEAAEVNE
+614 
-628 MVRTAKVTPEQ
+628 
-639 LAALLRQSA
+639 
-648 TSTPTPAAL
+648 
-657 SAVGATFN
+657 
-665 KEESDNED
+665 
-673 DE
+673 

>member
-1 MSEKQPKLKFEE
+1 MSNPKLNIKEE
-13 DKERTATRSPP
+13 SSAKKTRSPP
-24 KKSKVEQSKPKKQ
+24 KKARVEQSAPRKK
-37 KLKQDADKAAEKA
+37 KLKTDADKAAERA
-50 QHLRFGKAEITPDEA
+50 QHLRFGKAELTPDEL
-65 SRMTKQQKRAMYAA
+65 SRLSKAQKREMYAA
-79 AAARSAVH
+79 HAARSAVH

-103 SEGEKAAGNVRDIS
+103 SEGEKTAGNVRDIS

-137 KTAQSSPQKPTAA
+137 KTAKSSPQKPTAA

-156 GTGEGG
+156 GTGEGS

-195 AASNGAS
+195 TVSNGTTA
-202 ATRSGVE
+202 AKSGME
-209 QVIDKGR
+209 QIIDKGR

-237 LIVGVFLLLLLLVM
+237 VIVGVFLLLLLLVM

-355 TTWVEVQIRYKTVWV
+355 TTWVEVQTRYRTVV
-370 ISPAG
+370 MIDIFTG
-375 IPVPTQVPYEYRI
+375 IPYTVQVPYEYRI
-388 FHTQLVNKGLEVVI
+388 FHTKLVNKGLEVVI

-552 SAGDPIKYANIHS
+552 SAGDPIKYADIHS

-577 LSKWLEEE
+577 LSK
-585 MSEKLDKLRASLEN
+585 
-599 ERERRIKINTRIESL
+599 
-614 ERRIQEAEAAEVNE
+614 
-628 MVRTAKVTPEQ
+628 
-639 LAALLRQSA
+639 
-648 TSTPTPAAL
+648 
-657 SAVGATFN
+657 
-665 KEESDNED
+665 
-673 DE
+673 

>member
-1 MSEKQPKLKFEE
+1 MSEKQPKLRFEE
-13 DKERTATRSPP
+13 EKERTATRSPP
-24 KKSKVEQSKPKKQ
+24 KKSKVEQSMPKKQ
-37 KLKQDADKAAEKA
+37 KLKQDADKAAEKS

-117 KSIYARKLKKKAK
+117 KSRYARKLKKKAK

-137 KTAQSSPQKPTAA
+137 KTAKSSPQKPTAA

-195 AASNGAS
+195 AASNGTTA
-202 ATRSGVE
+202 AKSGME
-209 QVIDKGR
+209 QVIDKGK

-302 TDHPGYNEYQYHLDP
+302 TDHPGYDEYRYHLDA

-337 RSEVQGKLKE
+337 RSEVQAKLKE
-347 TFKKQYKL
+347 TFAKQYKL
-355 TTWVEVQIRYKTVWV
+355 TTWVEVQTRYRTVV
-370 ISPAG
+370 MIDIFTG
-375 IPVPTQVPYEYRI
+375 IPYTVQVPYEYRI
-388 FHTQLVNKGLEVVI
+388 FHTKLVNKGLEIVI
-402 REELN
+402 REELDA
-407 NDQWKR
+407 DQWKR

-452 ALTDEEFAAIYKEAQ
+452 ALTDSEFAAIYKEAQ

-495 NQNGYNVGRTTA
+495 NQNGYDVGRTTA

-577 LSKWLEEE
+577 LSK
-585 MSEKLDKLRASLEN
+585 
-599 ERERRIKINTRIESL
+599 
-614 ERRIQEAEAAEVNE
+614 
-628 MVRTAKVTPEQ
+628 
-639 LAALLRQSA
+639 
-648 TSTPTPAAL
+648 
-657 SAVGATFN
+657 
-665 KEESDNED
+665 
-673 DE
+673 

>member
-1 MSEKQPKLKFEE
+1 MSEPKLIIKEE
-13 DKERTATRSPP
+13 SSAKKTRSPP
-24 KKSKVEQSKPKKQ
+24 KKPKVEQSVPRKK
-37 KLKQDADKAAEKA
+37 KLKTAADKAAERA

-79 AAARSAVH
+79 AAARSAAH

-103 SEGEKAAGNVRDIS
+103 NEGVKSEEAVSDFS
-117 KSIYARKLKKKAK
+117 KNRYARKLKKKAK
-130 MQGKKGA
+130 LQAKKNTPTA
-137 KTAQSSPQKPTAA
+137 KSSAFGSDKAQSAEATS
-150 QDAGAS
+150 S
-156 GTGEGG
+156 EGN
-162 SNWLSRWRQKQ
+162 SNWCSRWWQKQ
-173 DIRQSYY
+173 DIQKSYR
-180 AAAHSGTAA
+180 AATRSGGTAA

-195 AASNGAS
+195 AVSNGTTA
-202 ATRSGVE
+202 AKSGME
-209 QVIDKGR
+209 RVIDKGK
-216 SVVSTAVN
+216 SVVSTAAN

-325 TSFLTTLYDDYT
+325 TSYLTTLYDDYT
-337 RSEVQGKLKE
+337 RSKVQGKLKE

-388 FHTQLVNKGLEVVI
+388 FHTKLVNKGLEVVI
-402 REELN
+402 REELD

-577 LSKWLEEE
+577 LSK
-585 MSEKLDKLRASLEN
+585 
-599 ERERRIKINTRIESL
+599 
-614 ERRIQEAEAAEVNE
+614 
-628 MVRTAKVTPEQ
+628 
-639 LAALLRQSA
+639 
-648 TSTPTPAAL
+648 
-657 SAVGATFN
+657 
-665 KEESDNED
+665 
-673 DE
+673 